1 MVNIGL
7 GQSIT
12 GSFASASA
20 KNFTFAKLSSS
31 LRYFKTGTLTIAG
44 VLCAVPAFATGL
56 VNQGVD
62 TADIQIA
69 PQSQQNVK
77 VSSLSPSIIPETRN
91 FDAAFSAIGFDGTA
105 GFGTLNVHAC
115 SSPPMFGAT
124 GLGRAT
130 GFGSFSYND
139 SFRVT
144 STTLAAGTPVDIT
157 LTADV
162 ALRDTLKFV
171 TNREGGSGFGSAEA
185 AQITGSAS
193 FIFNTRNPLVQN
205 IFSGDFSRTNQ
216 YIDGEQ
222 KRKTGIFDTVEI
234 PEALTRTSGKSNQ
247 KVITAYVGQ
256 QIDLGVMA
264 SLVTRSSAGV
274 GTVSDVDAQ
283 MLLIWGLHSDNND
296 VTVISFNGD
305 PAPDNSRISV
315 PDTIAQLPNR
325 PSTIPPNST
334 SVPEPFTIV
343 GTLIGGVTAFR
354 MKKKL
359 KSIDKI

>member
-1 MVNIGL
+1 MTI
-7 GQSIT
+7 
-12 GSFASASA
+12 
-20 KNFTFAKLSSS
+20 KSSS
-31 LRYFKTGTLTIAG
+31 LRYLKTGTMTIAG

-56 VNQGVD
+56 VNQNAD
-62 TADIQIA
+62 TADVHLI
-69 PQSQQNVK
+69 PRSQSNIT
-77 VSSLSPSIIPETRN
+77 VSSLSPSIIPDTRN
-91 FDAAFSAIGFDGTA
+91 FDAAFSAIGFDGTT
-105 GFGTLNVHAC
+105 GSGTLDVHAC
-115 SSPPMFGAT
+115 SSPPLFGAT

-130 GFGSFSYND
+130 GSGSFSYND

-144 STTLAAGTPVDIT
+144 STTLAAGTPVDLT

-171 TNREGGSGFGSAEA
+171 TNREGGSGFGPAEA

-193 FIFNTRNPLVQN
+193 FTFNTRNPLVQN
-205 IFSGDFSRTNQ
+205 IFSGDFFRTNQ
-216 YIDGEQ
+216 YLDGEQ

-264 SLVTRSSAGV
+264 SLVTNSSAGV

-283 MLLIWGLHSDNND
+283 MLLKWGLHSDNND

-325 PSTIPPNST
+325 PSTIPPSST

-343 GTLIGGVTAFR
+343 GTLIGGTAALR
-354 MKKKL
+354 MRKKL
-359 KSIDKI
+359 KAASKM